1 MNHYLR
7 TEVSSDFLNYL
18 CLTSNEDVSREVNP
32 SCIKRDTQQLM
43 DIMECI
49 VSCNNP
55 FADETSSLHNLS
67 TGKAASTVTQNFL
80 LNVMDIGKKAMDG
93 FIQRCVEDS
102 ANFEK
107 PITKQKISTFA
118 EDGIKINR
126 KVNGKMQDVKMQRD
140 MFGRLLMLSLKNK
153 IDIAVVFQYPLTP
166 VPLVFG
172 QTDGTVNST
181 SKSTL
186 IKSVVGTTTFE
197 EPKNIDAYVVDGF
210 FLLHLYASHL
220 PLIYED
226 IIRFLLVKL
235 CNFKAKDIHLVFDN
249 IASPSIK
256 DLERDR
262 RGNLERHTS
271 YTTLG
276 MKQKRPSNFLKA
288 LRSDSFKVEFVKLLS
303 IGFGNSSVSTILGSK
318 HLYVT
323 EGNLCFSFKSC
334 EGAIV
339 RAEEIDMR
347 CSHEEADTRVPLFFF
362 EVLF

>member
-118 EDGIKINR
+118 EDEIKINR
-126 KVNGKMQDVKMQRD
+126 KVNGKMQDVKMR
-140 MFGRLLMLSLKNK
+140 
-153 IDIAVVFQYPLTP
+153 
-166 VPLVFG
+166 
-172 QTDGTVNST
+172 
-181 SKSTL
+181 
-186 IKSVVGTTTFE
+186 
-197 EPKNIDAYVVDGF
+197 
-210 FLLHLYASHL
+210 
-220 PLIYED
+220 
-226 IIRFLLVKL
+226 
-235 CNFKAKDIHLVFDN
+235 
-249 IASPSIK
+249 
-256 DLERDR
+256 
-262 RGNLERHTS
+262 
-271 YTTLG
+271 
-276 MKQKRPSNFLKA
+276 
-288 LRSDSFKVEFVKLLS
+288 
-303 IGFGNSSVSTILGSK
+303 
-318 HLYVT
+318 
-323 EGNLCFSFKSC
+323 
-334 EGAIV
+334 
-339 RAEEIDMR
+339 
-347 CSHEEADTRVPLFFF
+347 
-362 EVLF
+362 